1 MLLVTLAVM
10 VFLILINLI
19 CFMSIRNYKTKCYV
33 PPIGEDLQHDFCDYG
48 VSIHSDVTL
57 LNRLSDM
64 RLSQS
69 LMDGILSR
77 FTEVKD
83 DMPSEIKDKFS
94 SLDDFEK
101 MDFTD
106 SRYLQSLSDKKSALS
121 SFIDDYDKKVSEMK
135 DSEEKSKLASARKN
149 LDNYILSMFS
159 GDPNDNE

>member
-1 MLLVTLAVM
+1 M
-10 VFLILINLI
+10 
-19 CFMSIRNYKTKCYV
+19 CIRNYKTKCYI
-33 PPIGEDLQHDFCDYG
+33 PPVGEDLQHDFCDNG

-57 LNRLSDM
+57 LNRISDM

-77 FTEVKD
+77 FTQVKD
-83 DMPSEIKDKFS
+83 EMPQELKDKFS
-94 SLDDFEK
+94 ALDDFNK
-101 MDFTD
+101 MEFID

-121 SFIDDYDKKVSEMK
+121 SFIDEFDKKVSEIK

-159 GDPNDNE
+159 DESSADE

>member
-1 MLLVTLAVM
+1 
-10 VFLILINLI
+10 
-19 CFMSIRNYKTKCYV
+19 MSIRNYKTKCYV
-33 PPIGEDLQHDFCDYG
+33 PPVGEDLQHDFCDDG

-77 FTEVKD
+77 FTEIKD
-83 DMPSEIKDKFS
+83 DMPSEIKEKFS
-94 SLDDFEK
+94 ALDDFTK
-101 MDFTD
+101 MDFSD

-135 DSEEKSKLASARKN
+135 DSEEKTKLATARKN

-159 GDPNDNE
+159 DESSVDE

>member
-1 MLLVTLAVM
+1 
-10 VFLILINLI
+10 
-19 CFMSIRNYKTKCYV
+19 MSIRNYKTKCYV
-33 PPIGEDLQHDFCDYG
+33 PPIGEDLQHDFYEDG

-77 FTEVKD
+77 FAQIKD
-83 DMPSEIKDKFS
+83 DMSQEISEKFAA
-94 SLDDFEK
+94 LDDFKK
-101 MDFTD
+101 MEFAD

-121 SFIDDYDKKVSEMK
+121 SFIDDFDKKLLNMK
-135 DSEEKSKLASARKN
+135 DSEEKNKLASARKN

-159 GDPNDNE
+159 DGDK

>member
-1 MLLVTLAVM
+1 
-10 VFLILINLI
+10 
-19 CFMSIRNYKTKCYV
+19 MSIRNYKTKCYV
-33 PPIGEDLQHDFCDYG
+33 PPVGEDLQHDFCDDG

-77 FTEVKD
+77 FTQIKD
-83 DMPSEIKDKFS
+83 DMPQEILDKFS
-94 SLDDFEK
+94 ALDDFKK
-101 MDFTD
+101 MEFTD

-121 SFIDDYDKKVSEMK
+121 SFIDDYDKIVSELN
-135 DSEEKSKLASARKN
+135 DSEQKTKLASARKN

-159 GDPNDNE
+159 DVSSDSSSDVH

>member
-1 MLLVTLAVM
+1 
-10 VFLILINLI
+10 
-19 CFMSIRNYKTKCYV
+19 MSIRNYKTKCYV
-33 PPIGEDLQHDFCDYG
+33 PPIGEDLQHDFCDNG

-77 FTEVKD
+77 FTDVKD
-83 DMPSEIKDKFS
+83 DMPSEIKEQFS
-94 SLDDFEK
+94 ALDDFKK
-101 MDFTD
+101 MEFTD

-121 SFIDDYDKKVSEMK
+121 SFIDEFDKKVSEMK

-159 GDPNDNE
+159 DENE

>member
-1 MLLVTLAVM
+1 
-10 VFLILINLI
+10 
-19 CFMSIRNYKTKCYV
+19 MSIRNYKTKCYV
-33 PPIGEDLQHDFCDYG
+33 PPVGEDLQHDFFDDG

-57 LNRLSDM
+57 LNRLSDL

-77 FTEVKD
+77 FTQVKD
-83 DMPSEIKDKFS
+83 DMPQEIKDKFS
-94 SLDDFEK
+94 ALDDFKK
-101 MDFTD
+101 MEFTD

-121 SFIDDYDKKVSEMK
+121 SFIDQYDKKVSEMK

-159 GDPNDNE
+159 DSDDNANE

>member
-1 MLLVTLAVM
+1 M
-10 VFLILINLI
+10 N
-19 CFMSIRNYKTKCYV
+19 IRNYKTKCYV
-33 PPIGEDLQHDFCDYG
+33 PPIGEDLQHDFCDDG
-48 VSIHSDVTL
+48 VSFHSDVTL

-77 FTEVKD
+77 FGQIQD
-83 DMPSEIKDKFS
+83 DMPQEIKDKFS
-94 SLDDFEK
+94 ALDDFE
-101 MDFTD
+101 MMEFTD

-121 SFIDDYDKKVSEMK
+121 SFIDEFDKKVSDMK

-159 GDPNDNE
+159 GSDNNDNE

>member
-1 MLLVTLAVM
+1 
-10 VFLILINLI
+10 
-19 CFMSIRNYKTKCYV
+19 MSIRNYKTKCYV
-33 PPIGEDLQHDFCDYG
+33 PPIGEDLQHDFCDDG

-77 FTEVKD
+77 FTQIKD
-83 DMPSEIKDKFS
+83 DMPLEIKDKFS
-94 SLDDFEK
+94 ALDDFKK
-101 MDFTD
+101 MEFTD

-121 SFIDDYDKKVSEMK
+121 SFIDDFDKKVSEMK
-135 DSEEKSKLASARKN
+135 DSEQKSKLASARKN

-159 GDPNDNE
+159 DANENDGNENDG

>member
-1 MLLVTLAVM
+1 
-10 VFLILINLI
+10 
-19 CFMSIRNYKTKCYV
+19 MSIRNYKTKCYV
-33 PPIGEDLQHDFCDYG
+33 PPVGEDLQHDFCDDG

-64 RLSQS
+64 RISQS

-77 FTEVKD
+77 FTLVKD
-83 DMPSEIKDKFS
+83 DMPKEISDKFAA
-94 SLDDFEK
+94 LDDFKK

-121 SFIDDYDKKVSEMK
+121 SFIDDYDKKLSDMKESEQK
-135 DSEEKSKLASARKN
+135 NKLSAARKN

-159 GDPNDNE
+159 DDK

>member
-1 MLLVTLAVM
+1 
-10 VFLILINLI
+10 
-19 CFMSIRNYKTKCYV
+19 MSIRNYKTKCYV
-33 PPIGEDLQHDFCDYG
+33 PPIGEDLQHDFCDDG

-69 LMDGILSR
+69 LMDSILSR
-77 FTEVKD
+77 FTQIKD
-83 DMPSEIKDKFS
+83 DMPQEIKDKFS
-94 SLDDFEK
+94 ALDDFKK
-101 MDFTD
+101 MEFID

-121 SFIDDYDKKVSEMK
+121 SFIDEFDKKVSDMK

-159 GDPNDNE
+159 DEDN

>member
-1 MLLVTLAVM
+1 
-10 VFLILINLI
+10 
-19 CFMSIRNYKTKCYV
+19 MSIRNYKTKCYI
-33 PPIGEDLQHDFCDYG
+33 PPVGEDLQHDYCDSG
-48 VSIHSDVTL
+48 ISIHSDVIL

-77 FTEVKD
+77 FSQVKD
-83 DMPSEIKDKFS
+83 DMPKEISDKFDA
-94 SLDDFEK
+94 LDDFKK

-121 SFIDDYDKKVSEMK
+121 SFIEDFDKKLSDLK
-135 DSEEKSKLASARKN
+135 DSEQKNKLASARKN

-159 GDPNDNE
+159 EA

>member
-1 MLLVTLAVM
+1 M
-10 VFLILINLI
+10 N
-19 CFMSIRNYKTKCYV
+19 IRNYKTKCYV
-33 PPIGEDLQHDFCDYG
+33 PPVGEDLQHDFCDNG

-83 DMPSEIKDKFS
+83 DMPAEIKDKFS
-94 SLDDFEK
+94 ALDDFKK
-101 MDFTD
+101 MEFTD

-121 SFIDDYDKKVSEMK
+121 SFIDDFDKKVSEMK

-159 GDPNDNE
+159 DSDDNDNE

>member
-1 MLLVTLAVM
+1 
-10 VFLILINLI
+10 
-19 CFMSIRNYKTKCYV
+19 MSIRNYKTKCYV
-33 PPIGEDLQHDFCDYG
+33 PPIGEDLQHDFCDEG
-48 VSIHSDVTL
+48 ISFHSDVTL

-64 RLSQS
+64 RISQS

-83 DMPSEIKDKFS
+83 DMPPELSEKFA
-94 SLDDFEK
+94 SLDDFKK

-121 SFIDDYDKKVSEMK
+121 SFIDDYDKKLSEMK
-135 DSEEKSKLASARKN
+135 DSEEKSKLVSARKN

-159 GDPNDNE
+159 DEDK